1 MQGQC
6 DLFGLSST
14 PFDLSGRAWAQLI
27 VCVPGGSEG
36 GGRHN
41 VMEEER
47 LANTAMDTDTGIDA
61 DIAAPHEDNAPV
73 VEQPAA
79 QVEPEQPTPAAEAQP
94 QEAPQEAQGQREV
107 RGERTGNGNTGGNG
121 ISMKALLEAGVHFG
135 HQTKRWNPKMK
146 PYIFTERN
154 GIHII
159 DLQQTVAGLQAAM
172 NYVSDLIAN
181 GGKVLFVGTKKQA
194 QEAISEEAER
204 AGQYFV
210 NKRWMGGML
219 TNFATIRNRLRYLT
233 DLEARQVRGE
243 FADLPKAEASK
254 LLEQIEKL
262 NGLLGGIKEM
272 RDLPDA
278 VFIVDPRRERI
289 AITEA
294 IKLGIPVVAMVDTN
308 CDPDEVDYI
317 IPSNDDAIRAVRVI
331 SGKMADAAI
340 EGQQRRESQRAD
352 IDYTIE
358 PGEYSFA
365 PDDEI

>member
-1 MQGQC
+1 M
-6 DLFGLSST
+6 
-14 PFDLSGRAWAQLI
+14 
-27 VCVPGGSEG
+27 V
-36 GGRHN
+36 
-41 VMEEER
+41 
-47 LANTAMDTDTGIDA
+47 
-61 DIAAPHEDNAPV
+61 
-73 VEQPAA
+73 
-79 QVEPEQPTPAAEAQP
+79 TPAANTDTQNVEEQVQGGATMVEQSEVPAREGTTQVMVQRPSPIQP
-94 QEAPQEAQGQREV
+94 SVPPQNG
-107 RGERTGNGNTGGNG
+107 GTGD

-159 DLQQTVAGLQAAM
+159 DLQQTVTGLRGAM
-172 NYVSDLIAN
+172 NYVSDLVGN
-181 GGKVLFVGTKKQA
+181 GGKILFVGTKKQA
-194 QEAISEEAER
+194 QEAIREEAER

-219 TNFATIRNRLRYLT
+219 TNFRTILVRLRYLA
-233 DLEARQVRGE
+233 DLEARRNRGE
-243 FADLPKAEASK
+243 FADLPKAEAGK
-254 LLEQIEKL
+254 LEEQINRL
-262 NGLLGGIKEM
+262 NNLLGGIKEM

-278 VFIVDPRRERI
+278 VFIVDPHRERI

-308 CDPDEVDYI
+308 CDPDEVDYV

-331 SGKMADAAI
+331 TAKVADAAV
-340 EGQQRRESQRAD
+340 EGQQRRESSRAD

-365 PDDEI
+365 PDDEEA